1 MTLHSDDCNLFGSV
15 FLCIEIGI
23 FLLFFCILA
32 LAFYTQWSEWG
43 ACDQDCKGG
52 VKRRTRS
59 CSDVNQANRGNDCGP
74 ELEETLECE
83 NLPDCVGKNS
93 TVTHVYIHSCFS
105 PEKSHNNKK

>member
-52 VKRRTRS
+52 VKTRTRS

-93 TVTHVYIHSCFS
+93 TVMHTFLFFPRKES
-105 PEKSHNNKK
+105 